1 METIQQTA
9 GVLRR
14 EDESREDVTW
24 FRASTPDVD
33 RQGTIIKPN
42 GIKTETFDTN
52 PVFMWGHDA
61 YGGPSGSPALENVL
75 GRVVKYKRSE
85 EAFDVAVRWATE
97 EENPRT
103 QMAKNMVRGGILNAV
118 SIGFIPNE
126 NRITTKSIEGNDI
139 PVYEET
145 ELVEVSLVPI
155 PANPNAVAL
164 VRSIQAFSPIAGI
177 CVDVEDTS
185 PVRKAL
191 AEFRQQAGLPPSDDA
206 ETGKSADDSL
216 TELVKQLQLERF
228 RRELRK

>member
-33 RQGTIIKPN
+33 RHGTIIKPN

-97 EENPRT
+97 EENPRA

-177 CVDVEDTS
+177 CVDVEEAS